1 MTVEHGAAEKRRGAG
16 RRGEAQ
22 SSHPHS
28 RGGATWLGEELQWA
42 RARAR
47 QRHSAVGVTV
57 DDNDRMVVEP
67 SMIMTEG
74 GNNYS

>member
-1 MTVEHGAAEKRRGAG
+1 MCYLLSHVQGPGVGVGIGPAG
-16 RRGEAQ
+16 GCIC
-22 SSHPHS
+22 
-28 RGGATWLGEELQWA
+28 GGVDCSVNCCVDSIDGGVA
-42 RARAR
+42 
-47 QRHSAVGVTV
+47 AVGVTV